1 MIQETLHF
9 NEHTGE
15 LELPGTERVQPPVRL
30 PPPTTKETI
39 LSVYDEM
46 AEAIR
51 SGEPYRTRLDPP
63 PADPRVA
70 HPESSRPAWA
80 KKSRPAP
87 PAVATAPA
95 PRAPSPP
102 RQKAAKVSSP
112 APAPVQFPEAQREH
126 VREQLWR
133 TAHAALRFIPSGSRA
148 PWQVAVQILE
158 RLADGEA
165 VPAAEVE
172 QASRGTLHTLGPAVR
187 ERNDGELLFCQVIFD
202 AAEVIHWA
210 VRTVETQDQRDLES
224 FRVRVKKLARSLQEE
239 KRERAEVTP

>member
-1 MIQETLHF
+1 MIQQTLHF

-46 AEAIR
+46 TEAVR
-51 SGEPYRTRLDPP
+51 GGEQYQTRLDPP

-80 KKSRPAP
+80 KRPQAAP
-87 PAVATAPA
+87 PAVVTAPVHKA
-95 PRAPSPP
+95 PGSP
-102 RQKAAKVSSP
+102 RKKAVETPP
-112 APAPVQFPEAQREH
+112 ALATVQFPEAQREH

-133 TAHAALRFIPSGSRA
+133 TAHAALRFIPSGSRG

-158 RLADGEA
+158 RLAGGEA
-165 VPAAEVE
+165 IPVAKVAH
-172 QASRGTLHTLGPAVR
+172 ACRGTLYTLGPAVR
-187 ERNDGELLFCQVIFD
+187 EMGDELLFCQVICD

-224 FRVRVKKLARSLQEE
+224 FRIRVKKFARSQQEE
-239 KRERAEVTP
+239 KRERAQVMP